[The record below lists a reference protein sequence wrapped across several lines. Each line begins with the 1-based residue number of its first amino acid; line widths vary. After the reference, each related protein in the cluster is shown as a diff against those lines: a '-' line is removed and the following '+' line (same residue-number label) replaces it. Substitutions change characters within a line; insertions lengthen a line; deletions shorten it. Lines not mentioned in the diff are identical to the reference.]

1 MIAENRESME
11 TDSKLMNVLQEYMR
25 QEYSPE
31 VIESARPATEK
42 RVALKAKDWCIKHN
56 CNMSEAEYINVARDA
71 VNRFLSNWEN
81 KTPGEDDRGH
91 RLGKSS
97 YGDKII

>member
-11 TDSKLMNVLQEYMR
+11 ANSKLMNVLQEYMR

-31 VIESARPATEK
+31 MIDSARPAVEK

-56 CNMSEAEYINVARDA
+56 CSMPEASYIKIAREA
-71 VNRFLSNWEN
+71 VDRFSDNWEN

-97 YGDKII
+97 YTDKII